1 MGHPEWLVVTAVS
14 KQYRDRTCRM
24 SKAIYNSAIPRA
36 NLKSVNRSLCPA
48 CRLRFALWFALLL
61 PATGALGADW
71 SAAEQQLAKKIV
83 AVTGPGTLILTVEN
97 RSSLGRRDSDLVQ
110 NGLRSAL
117 EQSAIHFV
125 KSDQAAASVA
135 LTLSENETSYVWV
148 AQIQLEAGESAV
160 AMVSVPRSGRSGAAS
175 ESMPI
180 TLRKFPLWA
189 QDERILDVAVLEEN
203 GAPSRIAVLGTE
215 DVSVFRLQNGKWQIE
230 QTLQISQ
237 TKPWPLDLRGRL
249 VPAVDHTLSA
259 YLPGVICRV
268 TVTAAPLTMTCHG
281 SDDPWPIVPGGMNMS
296 SSVFPS
302 AGSSTP
308 SAAVPA
314 LAGFFTP
321 TRNYFTGVLSPAVGK
336 FSTVSKFYTAA
347 FVPRE
352 KYTLWLF
359 ASADGKVHLVDGM
372 NDQRAQFEW
381 GSDIAAVKTG
391 CGAGSQVLATTP
403 GDQAQDSIRAYEF
416 PDRDPVAVSAA
427 VDFPGPVSALWT
439 EARGDGA
446 IAIARN
452 RDTGSYEAFRLSLA
466 CGQ

>member
-1 MGHPEWLVVTAVS
+1 M
-14 KQYRDRTCRM
+14 R
-24 SKAIYNSAIPRA
+24 KAIYNSAIPKA
-36 NLKSVNRSLCPA
+36 NLKSVNQSSCTASRLCFASLV
-48 CRLRFALWFALLL
+48 LLL
-61 PATGALGADW
+61 STAAFAADW

-83 AVTGPGTLILTVEN
+83 AVTGPGTLSLTVEN

-117 EQSAIHFV
+117 EQSGIHFA
-125 KSDQAAASVA
+125 KSDQAAASAA

-148 AQIQLEAGESAV
+148 AEIHQGAEESVV
-160 AMVSVPRSGRSGAAS
+160 AMVSVPRSGRSGIAS

-180 TLRKFPLWA
+180 TLRKVPLWA

-203 GAPSRIAVLGTE
+203 DTPLRIAVLDAE
-215 DVSVFRLQNGKWQIE
+215 RVSLYRVQNGKWQAE
-230 QTLQISQ
+230 QTLAIGNP
-237 TKPWPLDLRGRL
+237 KPWPLDVRGRL
-249 VPAVDHTLSA
+249 IPALDHTLDA
-259 YLPGVICRV
+259 YLPGVRCHVNI
-268 TVTAAPLTMTCHG
+268 TGAPLMACRG
-281 SDDPWPIVPGGMNMS
+281 SDDPWPLVSGTMNMLSSVLTSAGASAVPG
-296 SSVFPS
+296 
-302 AGSSTP
+302 T
-308 SAAVPA
+308 AVPL
-314 LAGFFTP
+314 LAGFFAP

-336 FSTVSKFYTAA
+336 FGTVPKFYTAA

-359 ASADGKVHLVDGM
+359 ASGDGKVHLVDGM
-372 NDQRAQFEW
+372 NDQSSSFEW

-391 CGAGSQVLATTP
+391 CGAGSQVVATAS

-416 PDRDPVAVSAA
+416 PDRDPVAVSAG

-439 EARGDGA
+439 EARGDNA

>member
-1 MGHPEWLVVTAVS
+1 MVVVTAVS
-14 KQYRDRTCRM
+14 KQYRGQGCRM
-24 SKAIYNSAIPRA
+24 HKAIYNSAIPKA
-36 NLKSVNRSLCPA
+36 NLKSVNQSCCTASRLC
-48 CRLRFALWFALLL
+48 FAFWVVLFLSTTSAFA
-61 PATGALGADW
+61 ADW

-83 AVTGPGTLILTVEN
+83 AVTGPGTLSLTVEN

-117 EQSAIHFV
+117 EQSGIHFA
-125 KSDQAAASVA
+125 KSDQAAASVT

-148 AQIQLEAGESAV
+148 AEIQQGAGESAV
-160 AMVSVPRSGRSGAAS
+160 AMVSVPRSGRSGTAY

-180 TLRKFPLWA
+180 SLRKVPLWA

-203 GAPSRIAVLGTE
+203 GTPSRIAVLGAE
-215 DVSVFRLQNGKWQIE
+215 EVSIVRLQNGKWQME
-230 QTLQISQ
+230 QTLQIGH
-237 TKPWPLDLRGRL
+237 TRPWPLDLRGRL

-259 YLPGVICRV
+259 YLPGAICRV
-268 TVTAAPLTMTCHG
+268 TVNGAPLTITCHG
-281 SDDPWPIVPGGMNMS
+281 SDDPWPIVSGTMNLNS
-296 SSVFPS
+296 PVFPS
-302 AGSSTP
+302 AGSSTTT
-308 SAAVPA
+308 SAVVPA
-314 LAGFFTP
+314 LAGFFAS

-336 FSTVSKFYTAA
+336 FSTVPKFYTAA

-359 ASADGKVHLVDGM
+359 ASGDGKVHLVDGM
-372 NDQRAQFEW
+372 NDQRSSFEW

-391 CGAGSQVLATTP
+391 CGAGSQVLATAS
-403 GDQAQDSIRAYEF
+403 GDQAQDSIRAFEF
-416 PDRDPVAVSAA
+416 PDRDPVAVSGA
-427 VDFPGPVSALWT
+427 VEFPGPVSALWT
-439 EARGDGA
+439 EARGDSA

>member
-1 MGHPEWLVVTAVS
+1 M
-14 KQYRDRTCRM
+14 R
-24 SKAIYNSAIPRA
+24 KAIYNSAIPRA
-36 NLKSVNRSLCPA
+36 NLKSVNQSSCKA
-48 CRLRFALWFALLL
+48 SRLGFALLVL
-61 PATGALGADW
+61 LLSTVAFAADW

-83 AVTGPGTLILTVEN
+83 AVTGPGTLSLTVEN

-117 EQSAIHFV
+117 EQSGTHFA

-148 AQIQLEAGESAV
+148 AEIQQGAGESVV
-160 AMVSVPRSGRSGAAS
+160 AMVSVPRSGRSGTAY

-180 TLRKFPLWA
+180 TLRKVPLWA

-203 GAPSRIAVLGTE
+203 GTPSRIAVLGAE
-215 DVSVFRLQNGKWQIE
+215 DLSIVRLQNGKWQME
-230 QTLQISQ
+230 QTLQLGHAR
-237 TKPWPLDLRGRL
+237 PWPLDLRGRL

-268 TVTAAPLTMTCHG
+268 AVNGVPLTITCHS
-281 SDDPWPIVPGGMNMS
+281 SDDPWPIVSGTMNLNS
-296 SSVFPS
+296 GVFPS
-302 AGSSTP
+302 AGSSTTT

-314 LAGFFTP
+314 LGGFFAS
-321 TRNYFTGVLSPAVGK
+321 TRNYFTGVLSPAIGK
-336 FSTVSKFYTAA
+336 FGTVPKFYTAA

-359 ASADGKVHLVDGM
+359 ASGDGKVHLVDGM
-372 NDQRAQFEW
+372 NDQRSSFDW

-391 CGAGSQVLATTP
+391 CGAGSQVLATAS
-403 GDQAQDSIRAYEF
+403 GDQAQDSIRAFEF

-427 VDFPGPVSALWT
+427 VEFPGPVSALWT
-439 EARGDGA
+439 EARADSA

>member
-1 MGHPEWLVVTAVS
+1 M
-14 KQYRDRTCRM
+14 C
-24 SKAIYNSAIPRA
+24 KAIYNSAIPKA
-36 NLKSVNRSLCPA
+36 NLKSVNQSSYSASRLC
-48 CRLRFALWFALLL
+48 FALLVLLL
-61 PATGALGADW
+61 PTAAFAADW

-83 AVTGPGTLILTVEN
+83 AVTGPGTLSLTVEN
-97 RSSLGRRDSDLVQ
+97 RSSLRRRDSDLVQ

-117 EQSAIHFV
+117 EQSGIHFA
-125 KSDQAAASVA
+125 KSDQAVASVA

-148 AQIQLEAGESAV
+148 AEIQQGSGESVV
-160 AMVSVPRSGRSGAAS
+160 AMVSVPRSGRSGAAY

-180 TLRKFPLWA
+180 TLRKISVWS
-189 QDERILDVAVLEEN
+189 QDERILDVTVLEEN
-203 GAPSRIAVLGTE
+203 GTPSRMAVLDAE
-215 DVSVFRLQNGKWQIE
+215 KVSVYRVQNGKWQAE
-230 QTLQISQ
+230 QTLAIGNPKS
-237 TKPWPLDLRGRL
+237 WPLDLRGRL
-249 VPAVDHTLSA
+249 ILALDHTLDA
-259 YLPGVICRV
+259 YLPGVRCHVNI
-268 TVTAAPLTMTCHG
+268 TGAPLMACRG
-281 SDDPWPIVPGGMNMS
+281 SDDPWPIVSGMNTNS
-296 SSVFPS
+296 PVFPS
-302 AGSSTP
+302 AGSSTTT

-314 LAGFFTP
+314 LAGFFAS

-336 FSTVSKFYTAA
+336 FGTVPKFYTAA

-359 ASADGKVHLVDGM
+359 AAADGKVHLVDGM
-372 NDQRAQFEW
+372 NDQRSSFEW

-391 CGAGSQVLATTP
+391 CGAGSQVLATAS
-403 GDQAQDSIRAYEF
+403 GDQAQDSIRAFEF

-427 VDFPGPVSALWT
+427 VEFPGPVSALWT

>member
-1 MGHPEWLVVTAVS
+1 
-14 KQYRDRTCRM
+14 M
-24 SKAIYNSAIPRA
+24 SKAIYNSAIPKA
-36 NLKSVNRSLCPA
+36 NLKSVNHSLCPA
-48 CRLRFALWFALLL
+48 SRLRFAFWFALLL
-61 PATGALGADW
+61 SATGALGADW

-83 AVTGPGTLILTVEN
+83 AVTGPSTLSLTVEN

-117 EQSAIHFV
+117 EQSGIHFV

-148 AQIQLEAGESAV
+148 AQIHQGAGESAV
-160 AMVSVPRSGRSGAAS
+160 AMVSVPRSGRSGAAN

-180 TLRKFPLWA
+180 SLRKFPLWA
-189 QDERILDVAVLEEN
+189 QDKRILDVAVMEEN
-203 GAPSRIAVLGTE
+203 GTPSRIAVLDAE
-215 DVSVFRLQNGKWQIE
+215 KVSVYRVQNGKWQAE
-230 QTLQISQ
+230 QTLAIGNP
-237 TKPWPLDLRGRL
+237 KPWPLDVRGRL
-249 VPAVDHTLSA
+249 IPAVDRTLDA
-259 YLPGVICRV
+259 YLPGVRCHVNIMG
-268 TVTAAPLTMTCHG
+268 APLIACRG
-281 SDDPWPIVPGGMNMS
+281 SDDPWPLVSGTMNML

-314 LAGFFTP
+314 LAGFFAP
-321 TRNYFTGVLSPAVGK
+321 TRNYFSGVLSPAVGK

-372 NDQRAQFEW
+372 NDQLAQFEW
-381 GSDIAAVKTG
+381 GSDIAAVRTG
-391 CGAGSQVLATTP
+391 CGAGSQVFATTP

-427 VDFPGPVSALWT
+427 VDFSGPVSALWT

-446 IAIARN
+446 IAIAKN